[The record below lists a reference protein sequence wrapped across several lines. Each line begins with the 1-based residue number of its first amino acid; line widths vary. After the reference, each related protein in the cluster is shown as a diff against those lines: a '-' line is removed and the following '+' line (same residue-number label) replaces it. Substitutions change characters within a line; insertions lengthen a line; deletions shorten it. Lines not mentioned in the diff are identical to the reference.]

1 MDAMFSN
8 QKRTLARYRASPNHL
23 QLPEPINGSIFAPHA
38 CARAQDIAPFAA
50 DVRRLSV
57 IFISL
62 WLDLESPDESTVEQ
76 AHQALLA
83 IQKAIYRRKGT
94 LRQFLQDDKGLLAIA
109 VNKP

>member
-1 MDAMFSN
+1 V
-8 QKRTLARYRASPNHL
+8 R
-23 QLPEPINGSIFAPHA
+23 
-38 CARAQDIAPFAA
+38 ARAQDIAPFAA